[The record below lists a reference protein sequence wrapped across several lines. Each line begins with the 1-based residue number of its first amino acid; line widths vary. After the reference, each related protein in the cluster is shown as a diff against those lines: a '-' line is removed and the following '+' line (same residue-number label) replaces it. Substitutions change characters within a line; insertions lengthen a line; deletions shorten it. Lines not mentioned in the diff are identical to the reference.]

1 MASPATT
8 QEKPSSP
15 RPLAALSQGGMST
28 EQKCA
33 RVTWK
38 PIIGAWPPRPTPQ
51 EVHGHDEHS
60 TNHDSHSAEQDQR

>member
-33 RVTWK
+33 RVT
-38 PIIGAWPPRPTPQ
+38 
-51 EVHGHDEHS
+51 
-60 TNHDSHSAEQDQR
+60 